1 MIIQETLLASY
12 LREFKASARLE
23 SVNASNLFLN
33 HEAAAK
39 ALGLSSVFLGSL
51 RHQAEMPCA
60 FYYNPLT
67 DSISSIAATMY
78 SIETLTKYI
87 DKCKNFA
94 PPRPIATATSSATE
108 DPRLIIWNGREPK
121 HS

>member
-1 MIIQETLLASY
+1 MSIQETQLAFY
-12 LREFKASARLE
+12 LREFKTSARLE
-23 SVNASNLFLN
+23 SVNASNLFLDY
-33 HEAAAK
+33 EAAAK
-39 ALGLSSVFLGSL
+39 ALGLSSDFLGSL

-60 FYYNPLT
+60 FYYNPLA

-78 SIETLTKYI
+78 SVEALAKYI

-94 PPRPIATATSSATE
+94 PPRPIATACNSATE

-121 HS
+121 QS